1 MKKLVIHIG
10 YPKTATTSLQ
20 ENVFRRLH
28 EIGKINCFYHHGR
41 AFPNGLRRAG
51 QTKSRSARPIRVNY
65 TNGRAYTVKPNPAY
79 FHGLLSDSRVNLA
92 SDESL
97 SIPFLAIRNNPWKV
111 KPRFELEAGNNASSS
126 SAWSATPAIVQQLFG
141 NGQTR
146 IKILVTLRN
155 QADLL
160 ESYFSQMTGL
170 GLPHP
175 DADSPSK
182 MYFARDDNGRQKLR
196 SSNLLNQFNFINNI
210 SEWSKLFGPGT
221 MTILL
226 YEDLVHR
233 PAHFL
238 RQISTVL
245 ELEEEDLVF
254 SLFNAGK
261 ALNVKPRLGGDY
273 ATRKHI
279 LTKTF
284 GKRLAYT
291 IEPFYTFFCRR
302 LRNNLGLRDLSPT
315 KLPVSSELLKIPSAE
330 STARFIE
337 RHASFTKAERSIIA
351 DYFRESNLSLAST
364 FNLDLDRLRKYS
376 YL

>member
-28 EIGKINCFYHHGR
+28 ELGKINCIYHHGR

-51 QTKSRSARPIRVNY
+51 QTKSRSVRPIRVNY
-65 TNGRAYTVKPNPAY
+65 TNGRVYSARPNPAY
-79 FHGLLSDSRVNLA
+79 FHGLLSDSRVNLI

-111 KPRFELEAGNNASSS
+111 KPRFELEVGNNASSS
-126 SAWSATPAIVQQLFG
+126 SAWSATPAIVHQLLA
-141 NGQTR
+141 NGKTR

-160 ESYFSQMTGL
+160 EAYFAQLTGL

-182 MYFARDDNGRQKLR
+182 MHFARDDNGRQKLR
-196 SSNLLNQFNFINNI
+196 DSNFLKQFNFIKNI
-210 SEWSKLFGPGT
+210 SEWSKLFGLGNID
-221 MTILL
+221 ILL
-226 YEDLVHR
+226 YEDLVHK
-233 PAHFL
+233 PEHFL
-238 RQISTVL
+238 RQISNAL
-245 ELEEEDLVF
+245 ELNEEDLVC

-261 ALNVKPRLGGDY
+261 ALNVKTRLGGDY
-273 ATRKHI
+273 ATRIHI
-279 LTKTF
+279 LKMIF

-291 IEPFYTFFCRR
+291 IEPLYTFFCRR
-302 LRNNLGLRDLSPT
+302 LRCKLGLRDLSSG
-315 KLPVSSELLKIPSAE
+315 KLPISSALLKVPSAE
-330 STARFIE
+330 STVRFIE
-337 RHASFTKAERSIIA
+337 RHASFTEAEKSIIR
-351 DYFRESNLSLAST
+351 DS
-364 FNLDLDRLRKYS
+364 
-376 YL
+376 